1 MAWAQF
7 QRTFKKNTFLSF
19 GVPFLVLLVG
29 GSFALKHFA
38 QLRYTFRKKILI
50 TREQAEEFGLNMK
63 PVGEEPTL
71 ESEFEK
77 MKKIDI
83 DHWVNIR
90 GPRPWED
97 SKAVQQAQKQSTS
110 SNL

>member
-1 MAWAQF
+1 MQL
-7 QRTFKKNTFLSF
+7 QQTLKKNKFLTF

-50 TREQAEEFGLNMK
+50 TRERAEELGIKMK
-63 PVGEEPTL
+63 KVGDEPTL

-83 DHWVNIR
+83 DNWVNIR
-90 GPRPWED
+90 GPRPWEG
-97 SKAVQQAQKQSTS
+97 SRTVQQTLKGSATKS
-110 SNL
+110 L